1 MENISLHNQKNFT
14 QKRSVSAIRTAF
26 AIAAFSTLSLIASGC
41 SNGLL
46 NATAPSANSSA
57 MTDKADNKN
66 TNSDFKAAD
75 DSTSTAAGI
84 AQVVNANNKFAISLY
99 QQLHAQPDQADSNV
113 FFSPYSL
120 SSAMAMLYAAAQGKT
135 QQQIKDTFNYPALA
149 TLNPNSAALYNQFNS
164 PNPDYILTTIND
176 LWMQQGRSP
185 KQDYLN
191 TVQRYYG
198 GQVTELDFNNRP
210 EPSRQQI
217 NQTISEYTKQMI
229 AELLPNGSITSDT
242 STVLTNAVYF
252 KGDWQSAFNGSK
264 DYLFNNIDGTTST
277 IDMMYQLD
285 SFNYTE
291 DQQVQVLE
299 LPYKGDDLSMLVV
312 LPKSKDK
319 SALQTL
325 VKNLSST
332 QITQWTDKLEQKEVM
347 LDLPKFTLKQSYK
360 MKPILADMG
369 MPIAFGNQADFSLF
383 NEDLPLSVSDIFH
396 EAVIEV
402 DEKGT
407 VAAAATGSVVTVV
420 SARYEAE
427 FLANH
432 PFMFIIKDNQ
442 SDAILFLGQ
451 VNKL

>member
-1 MENISLHNQKNFT
+1 MENISLHTQKKFT

-57 MTDKADNKN
+57 MTDKVDNKN

-113 FFSPYSL
+113 LFSPYSL
-120 SSAMAMLYAAAQGKT
+120 SSAMAMLYAAAQGET
-135 QQQIKDTFNYPALA
+135 QQQIKDTFNYPAL
-149 TLNPNSAALYNQFNS
+149 TILNPNSAALYNQFNS
-164 PNPDYILTTIND
+164 PNPDYTLTTIND

-185 KQDYLN
+185 KQDYLD

-299 LPYKGDDLSMLVV
+299 LPYKGDNLSMLVV

-325 VKNLSST
+325 IKNLSST
-332 QITQWTDKLEQKEVM
+332 QISQWTDKLEQKEVM

>member
-1 MENISLHNQKNFT
+1 MENISLHNQKKFT

-57 MTDKADNKN
+57 MTDKVDNKN

-120 SSAMAMLYAAAQGKT
+120 SSAMAMLYAAAQGET

-164 PNPDYILTTIND
+164 PNPDYTLTTIND

-185 KQDYLN
+185 KQDYLD

-299 LPYKGDDLSMLVV
+299 LPYKGDNLSMLVV

-332 QITQWTDKLEQKEVM
+332 QISQWTDKLEQKEVM